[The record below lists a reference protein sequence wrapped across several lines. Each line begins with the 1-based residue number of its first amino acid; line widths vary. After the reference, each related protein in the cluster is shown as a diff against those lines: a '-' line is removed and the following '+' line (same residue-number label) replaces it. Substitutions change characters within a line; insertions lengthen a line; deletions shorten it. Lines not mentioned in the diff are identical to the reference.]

1 LNRSECRFSEEKE
14 EPIKRQSRE
23 LTALMKSSTEMLH
36 TTDLR
41 QRLKV
46 ICEAVRETGWRRC
59 VISLR
64 DEDLNVIDLVTA
76 GLTPEE
82 VKYLW
87 DNRQPGHVWRARLG
101 PEFERFRIG
110 EFYYLPWSDPFVRER
125 FAVGTVSSRIPREE
139 MIDWDPED
147 LLYMPLHLPDGRVVG
162 VVSIDDPVDGRR
174 PTKDSLAP
182 LELFGHQA
190 AVAIEN
196 ALLIRELETARNQVK
211 EYADQLELK
220 VEERTRELR
229 ESERKYQS
237 VVENATDGI
246 CIVQDGVFVFVNK
259 RLAEMSG
266 YQIEEHMGKSMLSH
280 IPERYHSN
288 IIKTFRGVMA
298 GRRPPLTPLNI
309 HIKTRQGKELLVE
322 TSNAVIEYGGKPAI
336 LTIARDITE
345 RERMQKE
352 LESAH
357 RMAAIGELAASV
369 GHDLRN
375 PLTGISGAVYYL
387 KMKLAQK
394 LDKKSREMLDLM
406 ESDVQYSNKIVN
418 DLLDFSKEIRLQ
430 PTKTNVKVLL
440 ADVLSKDKVP
450 KNVKVVDLTKKTPI
464 IMVDTDQMKRVF
476 ENLITNAVQAMPKGG
491 TLEVKSEEVNG
502 SLKITFRD
510 TGVGISKQNFGKL
523 FAPLFT
529 TKAKGVGLGLSI
541 CKRVIDA
548 HKGSISAESEEGEGT
563 CFTVVIP
570 IEEKRKRVRQKRKE
584 GGEEEWQ
591 EDQAYLL
598 STTTPAYEKFSQP
611 S

>member
-1 LNRSECRFSEEKE
+1 LNKDERRFSEEKE
-14 EPIKRQSRE
+14 ELIKRHSRE

-46 ICEAVRETGWRRC
+46 ICEAIRETGWRRC

-76 GLTPEE
+76 GLTQEE

-101 PEFERFRIG
+101 QDYERFRIG

-125 FAVGTVSSRIPREE
+125 FAVGTVPSKIPPEE
-139 MIDWDPED
+139 MIDWDPQD
-147 LLYMPLHLPDGRVVG
+147 LLYMPLRLPDGRIVG
-162 VVSIDDPVDGRR
+162 IVSIDDPVDGRR

-196 ALLIRELETARNQVK
+196 ALLIRELEAARNQVK
-211 EYADQLELK
+211 EYADRLELK

-266 YQIEEHMGKSMLSH
+266 YPIEDYIGKPMLSH
-280 IPERYHSN
+280 IPERYHSS
-288 IIKTFRGVMA
+288 ITKLFRQVMA
-298 GRRPPLTPLNI
+298 ERRVLLMPFDV
-309 HIKTRQGKELLVE
+309 HIKTKQGKELSVE
-322 TSNAVIEYGGKPAI
+322 TSSTIIEYGGKPAI
-336 LTIARDITE
+336 LTIARDVTE

-352 LESAH
+352 LENAY

-491 TLEVKSEEVNG
+491 TLKIKSEEVNG
-502 SLKITFRD
+502 SLKITFGD
-510 TGVGISKQNFGKL
+510 NGVGISKQNFGKL

-541 CKRVIDA
+541 CKRIVDA
-548 HKGSISAESEEGEGT
+548 HKGSISAESEEGKGT

-570 IEEKRKRVRQKRKE
+570 IKEKRKRVRQKRK
-584 GGEEEWQ
+584 GGEKEWQ
-591 EDQAYLL
+591 EDQTYLL

>member
-1 LNRSECRFSEEKE
+1 LNKNEHTFLEEKE
-14 EPIKRQSRE
+14 ELIKRQSRE

-64 DEDLNVIDLVTA
+64 DEDLNVTDLVTA

-87 DNRQPGHVWRARLG
+87 DNRQPGHVWRARMG

-110 EFYYLPWSDPFVRER
+110 EFYYLPWSDPFVREH
-125 FAVGTVSSRIPREE
+125 FAVGTVPSHIPREE
-139 MIDWDPED
+139 MVDWDPED

-259 RLAEMSG
+259 KMAEMSG
-266 YQIEEHMGKSMLSH
+266 YPIEDYIGKPMLSH
-280 IPERYHSN
+280 IPERYH
-288 IIKTFRGVMA
+288 IAITKAFREVMTE
-298 GRRPPLTPLNI
+298 RRPPTTPFNI
-309 HIKTRQGKELLVE
+309 HIRTKQGQEFLVE
-322 TSNAVIEYGGKPAI
+322 TSSTIIEYGGKPAI

-352 LESAH
+352 LEDAH

-406 ESDVQYSNKIVN
+406 ESDVEYTNKIVN
-418 DLLDFSKEIRLQ
+418 DLLDFSREIRLQ
-430 PTKTNVKVLL
+430 TTKTNIKVLL
-440 ADVLSKDKVP
+440 TDVLSKNRAT
-450 KNVKVVDLTKKTPI
+450 KNVKVVDLTKKTPT

-491 TLEVKSEEVNG
+491 TLEIKSEEVNG

-510 TGVGISKQNFGKL
+510 TGVGISKQNLGKL
-523 FAPLFT
+523 FTPLFT

-541 CKRVIDA
+541 CKRIVDA
-548 HKGSISAESEEGEGT
+548 HKGSISAESEEGKGT

-570 IEEKRKRVRQKRKE
+570 IKERIKKVKQKRK

-591 EDQAYLL
+591 EGQTYLL
-598 STTTPAYEKFSQP
+598 STMTPAYEKFSQP